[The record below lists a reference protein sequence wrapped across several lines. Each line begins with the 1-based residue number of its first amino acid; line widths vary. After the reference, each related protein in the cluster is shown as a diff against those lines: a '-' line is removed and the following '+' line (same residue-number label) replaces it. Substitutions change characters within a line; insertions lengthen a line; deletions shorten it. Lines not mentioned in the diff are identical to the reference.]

1 MSDSNSDNILNNLY
15 ADETFNDSALPYTDP
30 EEENGTD
37 PVISNLYSEDELVL
51 EQNPLDILNIQSQA
65 DATSPVETP
74 IINVPE
80 EFGSSQYDKN
90 ASRAYQLNNLEELRG
105 RNQTGWDKFGNFVP
119 RFIGGVGTNVVGG
132 LGGVG
137 YGILKTMYKAAE
149 APFTDKDDSAA
160 EIVRNIWDN
169 ELFDGLDYINEEL
182 SENLPFYYT
191 QQEKE
196 ASLFGQMA
204 YGNFW
209 ADKFANGLTFITGA
223 VLTELAAVGL
233 GGLIGSVV
241 PGAGTVAVGGAAAA
255 GNAMRLT
262 RQATKIFKNIG
273 RATVPRKVIEAGKKV
288 AQSRKTLDAL
298 KIGRQMMTGA
308 GYEASIEAKHGYD
321 VALNTLLTE
330 NFGDRIALGEQEA
343 GRALTIEEKGNLL
356 TPQERAEIFETAAS
370 ISNFQFAG
378 NLLLVGVGNMI
389 TLPGLYGAGV
399 MSRMNKSAAKSSLYT
414 KAKDALG
421 FSGVPKRDV
430 LHKALGKAGLGDKG
444 ITITRGLGSWLKRS
458 LYEGF
463 VEEGGQGVMA
473 RASEDYALRSRMGD
487 NGTLQLIG
495 EWHDAFA
502 RGFDESY
509 GSKEGQTEILIGAL
523 AAALGMPGQGGKAGW
538 YKGIAWTGDL
548 ASQSTKMEGIQEFEA
563 VNKKFADEYA
573 RIKKAN
579 PSLGAKMEQTAWM
592 MMQVA
597 KTKEGLDTAIE
608 NGDVKKAK
616 DFEYDKFWE
625 SVMLA
630 IDSNDFESLE
640 TKIETDLSEISD
652 EALKEMYSYEDDM
665 TKEALAE
672 RRAYLATTIKQKL
685 KTIKE
690 SQELVDS
697 GLRLNDMDKVIGL
710 GKPGS
715 MAAVRRELIHYASK
729 MDENVR
735 REEAMISKLAEITG
749 GKVVSISNE
758 ISSIEYQN
766 TDGTKRVLQIGA
778 MNVGST
784 VFEHIVESRRR
795 IEDLEAKGGSRTQ
808 VENEQLKDLKNY
820 ITELEKIEDQSKP
833 VYNLLQE
840 AGSVTNDE
848 QVAAWEKEFPEQ
860 SAKHKKE
867 VHKMMK
873 DIRALRADRIDF
885 AQKYQMLIDPSL
897 REKYNKQ
904 MEASAN
910 DLKKKIKQETEKF
923 EKEQTKSEKRVKKFK
938 KVIDYYKHELLERM
952 QELNDELTTKQ
963 ESLQEAIE
971 ILTGMKSYVEKLK
984 KKPHQKKFKYNNKFI
999 TRDQLIKEI
1008 ATAKELVDTAE
1019 KEYTTFV
1026 KVTYPEQHRTI
1037 HENIQI
1043 LDMFMKNELD
1053 PDMMPHEFEEIHEVL
1068 LRRAEKEGFTATDF
1082 GVQSVAANLIKDH
1095 EKSIEDLE
1103 AYKKDLKAHIGA
1115 LKRVINIAES
1125 IVEANPGVE
1134 VFDVEGKWKDKS
1146 SQVNKVPVE
1155 AIQMAIDKQVAEL
1168 KEVNKDI
1175 KELKKNIKDVQKT
1188 YSGLR
1193 QIQVFRDLL
1202 RRVPLAK
1209 EWKKREEIDYDS
1221 LENDF
1226 TSMEKEDDLYKP
1238 DISMPGLHKTSGAHI
1253 GFKIDQT
1260 VYEKSLEIYQ
1270 RLTELQEKKK
1280 KKGKELNKKQLNEL
1294 KTATSQLNWFQYIQ
1308 KDNKNILGRTT
1319 DKKDNN
1325 ISSKYFLA
1333 FISEDTVVPEDVAKD
1348 LEGTWYHQNNKDAK
1362 YKDIKVALVRKVINK
1377 TTGRTSIQFVRDGE
1391 TKGVVFTSIEDPTV
1405 KNKRGESKFTNKKDN
1420 LSKSEIEDIQ
1430 RDYNDNIRKKVNST
1444 NSLMIAPIT
1453 GKSPGTILLDRGEVN
1468 YASDTIMSTNLENVK
1483 IAIGKVIKNEDPEAE
1498 GEYKYDTIKFV
1509 KNANSVM
1516 VRPGQI
1522 VAYDHVRH
1530 MPIFMRRSE
1539 LGEERAIQVQ
1549 RLFRVLLKEFAAAK
1563 ESGKSNIEALKQA
1576 ERFSLE
1582 YGGESITL
1590 RAQIRSMVHILN
1602 AEDSKFRLAYR
1613 LKDNDLVIYFKEMD
1627 EYATLEDIEDNTEK
1641 GEELLEFLKTKRHN
1655 VRGTLL
1661 ENSVKRVEFSGKNK
1675 RTNKPY
1681 SAKGEKYVNNAK
1693 SKYINVVLNKDLTVS
1708 QSKSTEHANYNH
1720 FLLSKNTSGE
1730 APLYTEARPLKEVSF
1745 TNPRAGG
1752 GYLVYGKTLMS
1763 TAKFDIEDQAAPGG
1777 KAVFSNIEGEDEFD
1791 PDDFSDDVGG
1801 DPTAGSS
1808 SELEALENA
1817 LGLDPEVEDD
1827 VVPTGDPEVD
1837 PTGDPE
1843 DLPPGLA
1850 DAPYIKQ
1857 DDLES
1862 IKAKKAAKK
1871 KAKKEAEEAAKKE
1884 AEIDPSSEV
1893 EGLFEGLSGTGTLET
1908 THKGLGYTDTFKAED
1923 IWAED
1928 QDGIYKVT
1936 VGGGDSLGYYNPS
1949 DGSFK
1954 TSSSFDFDSDTLV
1967 SWMDKTIDEAEEDE
1981 APFMLESQTKAL
1993 EELLSSYSKDTQTEI
2008 QRALK
2013 MTSLEIATSEAVLDS
2028 LDGRA
2033 VAQLVSFG
2041 KVVLSEL
2048 APSGA
2053 IFHEAFHNVSLYVL
2067 SPKDSKTLYKK
2078 IREIPGETVTY
2089 KGKTKKMSDLT
2100 NKEAEEWAAEEF
2112 RKYILMGKDYKF
2124 GEGTVTDTRNII
2136 QKFFDAIKSVLRRL
2150 FRLNENFE
2158 FDSSITSIEGLF
2170 ESIDKGKFAKA
2181 KRHQG
2186 RSDAGVYNMLQSIEG
2201 WNDVYTNDMI
2211 SSISVELG
2219 GLIDKPFRYGGK
2231 TYKVELGELY
2241 TGDIFNTPVG
2251 KKSLNALYL
2260 KGISNLREKLITL
2273 ENELDR
2279 FSERKPAV
2287 TETLDRIGRSSNE
2300 KKETVKQAIR
2310 AHYGYLTD
2318 IGLVKEEGVEVDEET
2333 LTSKDWV
2340 DELDALTISPSKSAS
2355 GLIKLIFSM
2364 FEDPNTVNSTGLT
2377 GAYNMSTTLKSAQNL
2392 LAGST
2397 SFANQIKKLKQNKE
2411 KFPWAADLV
2420 KRLDIDPEGKTY
2432 SQIAPRIAFAVH
2444 MAQVKLDVSIS
2455 SVEPNGRIYT
2465 MDPAKEGALKKISYN
2480 WTSRLKNFGA
2490 QTNKKSN
2497 HVTLDKDGK
2506 ILINKK
2512 AKFNFVSPKG
2522 TLIETT
2528 MTGLFNRAKKSN
2540 DVATII
2546 ALYKPLGIE
2555 FTDPK
2560 AVEEIFTFNED
2571 VERAALEKRFPNAF
2585 EDEIVEML
2593 DEKEEEITQAF
2604 LGFKKDQE
2612 WIIDDIISR
2621 KESFATIFSRDKSGA
2636 VTRARALADIE
2647 LTTGNNDVEFQ
2658 YLNSEGNMEYSI
2670 IRNHYISALTN
2681 FEYIDLVEYFNPVS
2695 NPFAANSLAVEAWRG
2710 GSKIDIINM
2719 GGLRADLLGEMGQKI
2734 SRLAS
2739 NDVVTMH
2746 LNAILDGISILPRA
2760 ADQVTEFGIRLPI
2773 EMPTRI
2779 RQGMGIF
2786 LNYLKDEIA
2795 ATAIGIE
2802 AGKNISKYKDNIKKL
2817 RFFDSILTDSRGI
2830 VQDLLSTPRL
2840 LKQIR
2845 KEIMFSSKKST
2856 SEIPGESDYLEAFM
2870 IENADAFVKDITA
2883 RLNVDIAKLDSFL
2896 VERGLLQ
2903 ETNESGTRVPYA
2915 LSSELFQEDAN
2926 EDPDFSDKNINA
2938 VLEEIVVKQFI
2949 GKTETFKM
2957 FLGDPAFYS
2966 DMFKRIK
2973 GAVGTKTLMDLS
2985 PEILKWIDDTPGL
2998 HRADGKIDLIAIK
3011 EPMARMSEE
3020 IIEMYSGQV
3029 TPDVLEQWKKPI
3041 EKADGALYVDLP
3053 TYRLLKITSDQWD
3066 NNRESQFSKSMGNIS
3081 SSYEEVEGAT
3091 FPPDKFQYM
3100 GPFLTDLGPAMG
3112 FLKMA
3117 IIPISRDMESFNGVE
3132 YPNIK
3137 KALDYME
3144 ENGVGGFV
3152 IPTGMKIGGA
3162 IETSQVSYGIE
3173 NGAYEEMEFEDP
3185 VKGSRMTFDLRFMG
3199 SQLEISPSF
3208 KNKATRP
3215 TQQAVHISSDL
3226 YEDGVAVSEEALE
3239 KDSEYQSLMSA
3250 ATKNAFTDML
3260 EELSIEKTTDKNGVE
3275 GYGLSEESYE
3285 LILDKLENQGIE
3297 KDLGKSIMSGVS
3309 YLKEKGGAF
3318 KFDFFVDRHRME
3330 SMFLSGIG
3338 SQIIKPKV
3346 AGEML
3351 VNTPD
3356 LFYEVRKIG
3365 DTIASNELQ
3374 FYENSD
3380 GRWAMQVR
3388 MPHRFKELLGKN
3400 VKIVNGTILGE
3411 GITVQS
3417 SEELLKMI
3425 GIRIPTDGIHSV
3437 EVIEIVE
3444 FLPQSAGPRI
3454 NVPAG
3459 LVTKAGSD
3467 FDIDK
3472 LTALFKN
3479 YRAYTDEK
3487 TGGVILRPDKFYNTE
3502 EEWFEANQRRVANK
3516 LKDFEA
3522 IFKRG
3527 FERKLKD
3534 EKELND
3540 FLAKFKDDPLLA
3552 KEFTDFLERDLDMD
3566 MESLSLE
3573 RNLTKEEAQEM
3584 WDGILESAE
3593 EFFNITYTVD
3603 PTTDVTEQEFYENLP
3618 RITQDSNSY
3627 YRGTIISPTIDA
3639 EGNLIIKGRKDRLY
3653 EKANLPSYGVSM
3665 GDRMNTSK
3673 EYGEGQFKRRLQEL
3687 RDEYNEQ
3694 AADELEYGSGYYLIQ
3709 VDKSKIDNEIIE
3721 EAGEVKVL
3729 GDLKIP
3735 KGAYKIELI
3744 NPEENKRIQD
3754 VEPIESAE
3762 GMEEFGYGFLY
3773 DLFNLTQPTTEV
3785 TEGVSEVFESN
3796 PELANVGTEQQYS
3809 EYLDSIGVTEIA
3821 HHHSESSIEEF
3832 KTFPEGYFPN
3842 ELKKKGTHYKE
3853 ADDVVFFVKEKL
3865 TEEFMSKR
3873 PKVGTWGLKA
3883 SNILQFNGGQKV
3895 GDGAHPG
3902 IDEGVKKGIDEG
3914 YDAVDFGRIRDN
3926 KTWSEVIAIF
3936 NPRNAVKLG
3945 SKQDIQGFKD
3955 FVSKKGTTKVA
3966 ALNISPKLFTDWK
3979 AENPTLTKYDLNTK
3993 QAIHNKTLDVV
4004 EDLLSMKGREKEFL
4018 RPVNTNS
4025 YEGLA
4030 EEIQGLYEDKGN
4042 EELPDLQIVK
4052 DYHEETTLPH
4062 IFKVTDAVFS
4072 GAKDVGIVAL
4082 ASTHQVKGQ
4091 KANLRLDLSKSMKLA
4106 NGKFLNSLGIYFN
4119 YDEFKKEKDSE
4130 GEFIGDSTISLAR
4143 MSDVLNNRR
4152 VTDSISQFVNLAVD
4166 TVNTPVIHILN
4177 LGPELAPAALVL
4189 LRAGV
4194 PLESIVYFMNQPIVR
4209 DYIENRQIASSRVYQ
4224 ALGKEEY
4231 PAQTITKLRKA
4242 YKTDSDISSPENK
4255 PYLSD
4260 KELKQMIGGIEAPT
4274 KEGDLSIEDQNAYQ
4288 LHILDDL
4295 LMYLELGDRMTTVIA
4310 AQSYDTKLP
4319 KTRAAMAL
4327 TNRAYEK
4334 VMAEGIFPNA
4344 EKITEG
4350 ENSFLKEM
4358 RNYTL
4363 VASEVF
4369 GDLFVNNNQIK
4380 SFNDAY
4386 AMKVEE
4392 LTHTENR
4399 QPLDIKVKSLERL
4412 EQFFTSLILQRVPNE
4427 DGIAIN
4433 DRSQTLLFGE
4443 KSAAV
4448 TVSKIINSPKHPL
4461 RNNVFLN
4468 SLLPVV
4474 QEERKSVKGKMVE
4487 NDFIQPEFK
4496 AVNIYDMAAMYDS
4509 YQEIV
4514 AYDAKKNTTLAKDLF
4529 DVAILQAGTMNTPY
4543 SFLDKLPGDQFAE
4556 ISSKLYNR
4564 YLKTPNALKFSSEL
4578 LLSLFHANMLK
4589 FPNMVE
4595 FTKPQSPKNMRLMYA
4610 KRYLDLQQDREFGMG
4625 RKQRDIAL
4633 YQNLIFTR
4641 DLITGKINSGESTG
4655 VVRIETTGYDSMSYL
4670 NTKSDFITYNKKVES
4685 SETDPID
4692 PTECP

>member
-30 EEENGTD
+30 EKKNGTD
-37 PVISNLYSEDELVL
+37 PVISNLYSEDEVVL

-132 LGGVG
+132 IGGVG
-137 YGILKTMYKAAE
+137 YGVLKTIYKAAE

-160 EIVRNIWDN
+160 EVIRNIWDN
-169 ELFDGLDYINEEL
+169 ELFDGLDYLNDEL
-182 SENLPFYYT
+182 SEKLPFYYT

-209 ADKFANGLTFITGA
+209 ADKFANGITFIAGA

-233 GGLIGSVV
+233 GGLIGSAL
-241 PGAGTVAVGGAAAA
+241 PGAGTVAVGGAAAT

-262 RQATKIFKNIG
+262 RLATKVFKGVG

-288 AQSRKTLDAL
+288 AQSRKSLDAL
-298 KIGRQMMTGA
+298 KISRQLMTGA

-330 NFGDRIALGEQEA
+330 NFGDRIALGEQDA

-399 MSRMNKSAAKSSLYT
+399 LSRMNKSAAKSSLYT

-421 FSGVPKRDV
+421 FSGVPKRDMI
-430 LHKALGKAGLGDKG
+430 HKALGKAGLGDKG
-444 ITITRGLGSWLKRS
+444 ITVARGLGSWVKRS

-473 RASEDYALRSRMGD
+473 RASEDYALRSRIGD
-487 NGTLQLIG
+487 NGTLQLVG

-538 YKGIAWTGDL
+538 YKGIGWTGDL
-548 ASQSTKMEGIQEFEA
+548 ASQSTQMEGIQEFEA

-592 MMQVA
+592 MMQIA
-597 KTKEGLDTAIE
+597 KTKEALNAAIE
-608 NGDVKKAK
+608 NGDTKKAK
-616 DFEYDKFWE
+616 DFEYDEFWE
-625 SVMLA
+625 AAMLA

-640 TKIETDLSEISD
+640 TKIEQDLSEISD
-652 EALKEMYSYEDDM
+652 EALKEMYNYEDGM
-665 TKEALAE
+665 TKEDLAE

-735 REEAMISKLAEITG
+735 REEAMISKLAELTG

-766 TDGTKRVLQIGA
+766 SDGTKRVLQIGA

-808 VENEQLKDLKNY
+808 VENEQLKDLKSY
-820 ITELEKIEDQSKP
+820 TTELEKIEDQSKP

-840 AGSVTNDE
+840 AGSITNDE
-848 QVAAWEKEFPEQ
+848 QVTAWEKEFPEKA
-860 SAKHKKE
+860 AKHKKE
-867 VHKMMK
+867 VRKMMK

-885 AQKYQMLIDPSL
+885 AQKYQTLIDPSL

-910 DLKKKIKQETEKF
+910 DLRKKIKEETEKF
-923 EKEQTKSEKRVKKFK
+923 DTEKTKSEKRVKKFK
-938 KVIDYYKHELLERM
+938 KVIDYYKQELLEKM
-952 QELNDELTTKQ
+952 QELNNQLTEKQ
-963 ESLQEAIE
+963 ETLQEAIE

-984 KKPHQKKFKYNNKFI
+984 KKPQQKKFKYNDKFI
-999 TRDQLIKEI
+999 TREQLIKEI
-1008 ATAKELVDTAE
+1008 ATAKELVDVAE
-1019 KEYTTFV
+1019 SEYTTFV
-1026 KVTYPEQHRTI
+1026 KETYPEQHRTI
-1037 HENIQI
+1037 SENIQI

-1053 PDMMPHEFEEIHEVL
+1053 PELMPAEFEAIHEVL
-1068 LRRAEKEGFTATDF
+1068 LKRAEKEGFTATDF

-1095 EKSIEDLE
+1095 EKAIEDLE
-1103 AYKKDLKAHIGA
+1103 AYKKDLKAHIGS
-1115 LKRVINIAES
+1115 LKKLINIAED
-1125 IVEANPGVE
+1125 IVKSNPGVE

-1175 KELKKNIKDVQKT
+1175 KALKKNIKDVQKT

-1202 RRVPLAK
+1202 VRVPLAE
-1209 EWKKREEIDYDS
+1209 EWKKTEEVDYDS

-1226 TSMEKEDDLYKP
+1226 TSMESEEGLYKP
-1238 DISMPGLHKTSGAHI
+1238 DISMPGLHKTAGAHI

-1260 VYEKSLEIYQ
+1260 VYERSLEIYE
-1270 RLTELQEKKK
+1270 RLIDLQEKKK
-1280 KKGKELNKKQLNEL
+1280 KEGKELNKKQLNEL

-1308 KDNKNILGRTT
+1308 KDNKNLLGTSI
-1319 DKKDNN
+1319 DNKNKN
-1325 ISSKYFLA
+1325 ISSQYFLA
-1333 FISEDTVVPEDVAKD
+1333 FISEDTVVPEDVAAD

-1362 YKDIKVALVRKVINK
+1362 YKDIKVALVRKVRNA
-1377 TTGRTSIQFVRDGE
+1377 TTGKISIQFVRDGE
-1391 TKGVVFTSIEDPTV
+1391 TKGAVFTSIEDPTV
-1405 KNKRGESKFTNKKDN
+1405 KNKRGENKFTNKIDN

-1430 RDYNDNIRKKVNST
+1430 KEYNNDIRKKINDT
-1444 NSLMIAPIT
+1444 NQLLIAPIT
-1453 GKSPGTILLDRGEVN
+1453 GKSPGTILLDRGEEN
-1468 YASDTIMSTNLENVK
+1468 YASDSIMSTNLENVK
-1483 IAIGKVIKNEDPEAE
+1483 IAVGKVIKNTDPNAE
-1498 GEYKYDTIKFV
+1498 GEYKYDTIKFI
-1509 KNANSVM
+1509 KKANSVM

-1539 LGEERAIQVQ
+1539 LGETKAVQVQ
-1549 RLFRVLLKEFAAAK
+1549 RLFKLLLKEFAAAK
-1563 ESGKSNIEALKQA
+1563 ESGLSNVDALKKA

-1582 YGGESITL
+1582 YGNESVTL

-1613 LKDNDLVIYFKEMD
+1613 LKDNDLVVYFKEMD
-1627 EYATLEDIEDNTEK
+1627 EYATLEDMEENTEK

-1661 ENSVKRVEFSGKNK
+1661 KDSVKRTQFSNKNSK
-1675 RTNKPY
+1675 TKKTT
-1681 SAKGEKYVNNAK
+1681 KGYGNRYKNNAK
-1693 SKYINVVLNKDLTVS
+1693 SKYINVVLNKDLTIS
-1708 QSKSTEHANYNH
+1708 QTKSSEHPNYNH
-1720 FLLSKNTSGE
+1720 FLLSKDTSGE

-1763 TAKFDIEDQAAPGG
+1763 TATFDIEDQAAPGG
-1777 KAVFSNIEGEDEFD
+1777 QAVFSDIEGEDEFD
-1791 PDDFSDDVGG
+1791 PEDTSDDIGD

-1808 SELEALENA
+1808 SELDDLENA
-1817 LGLDPEVEDD
+1817 LSGIDPEEDPGEDPEV
-1827 VVPTGDPEVD
+1827 GDTVELGVD
-1837 PTGDPE
+1837 PDPNA
-1843 DLPPGLA
+1843 PFA
-1850 DAPYIKQ
+1850 DKDFYEKHR
-1857 DDLES
+1857 
-1862 IKAKKAAKK
+1862 KNKK
-1871 KAKKEAEEAAKKE
+1871 KKEASEKKAEEEAE
-1884 AEIDPSSEV
+1884 DPPVDPNEEI
-1893 EGLFEGLSGTGTLET
+1893 EGFFEGLSGSGTLEA
-1908 THKGLGYTDTFKAED
+1908 THKKLGYTDTIKPED
-1923 IWAED
+1923 IWAEK
-1928 QDGIYKVT
+1928 QDDEIWFKVT
-1936 VGGGDSLGYYNPS
+1936 VKGGDTLGYYDSADKN
-1949 DGSFK
+1949 FLAN
-1954 TSSSFDFDSDTLV
+1954 SSFNFDSDIVENWLNQTLDE
-1967 SWMDKTIDEAEEDE
+1967 SEDTDKDLFNLLEDQ
-1981 APFMLESQTKAL
+1981 AKAL

-2013 MTSLEIATSEAVLDS
+2013 MTSLEIATSEAALDS
-2028 LDGRA
+2028 LDGKA

-2078 IREIPGETVTY
+2078 IRKIPGETVTY
-2089 KGKTKKMSDLT
+2089 KGETKKMSDLT

-2136 QKFFDAIKSVLRRL
+2136 QKFFDVIKSVLRRL

-2219 GLIDKPFRYGGK
+2219 GLIDKTFRYGGK
-2231 TYKVELGELY
+2231 AYKVELGELY
-2241 TGDIFNTPVG
+2241 TGDIFNTPLG

-2279 FSERKPAV
+2279 FSERKPAI

-2318 IGLVKEEGVEVDEET
+2318 IGLVKEEGVEIDEET

-2364 FEDPNTVNSTGLT
+2364 FEDPNTVNSTGLN

-2397 SFANQIKKLKQNKE
+2397 SFANQIKKLKQNKD

-2420 KRLDIDPEGKTY
+2420 KRIDINPEGKTY

-2444 MAQVKLDVSIS
+2444 MAQVKLDVSIA

-2506 ILINKK
+2506 ILINKS

-2560 AVEEIFTFNED
+2560 EVEKIFTFNED
-2571 VERAALEKRFPNAF
+2571 LERAALEKSFPNAF
-2585 EDEIVEML
+2585 EEEIVYML
-2593 DEKEEEITQAF
+2593 EEKEEEINQAF

-2647 LTTGNNDVEFQ
+2647 LRTGNSEVEFQ

-2681 FEYIDLVEYFNPVS
+2681 FEYTDLIEYFNPVS
-2695 NPFAANSLAVEAWRG
+2695 NPFASNSLAIEAWRG
-2710 GSKIDIINM
+2710 GNKIDIINM
-2719 GGLRADLLGEMGQKI
+2719 GGLRADILGETGQKI
-2734 SRLAS
+2734 SRLSS

-2760 ADQVTEFGIRLPI
+2760 ADQVTEFGVRLPI
-2773 EMPTRI
+2773 EMPTKVN
-2779 RQGMGIF
+2779 QGMSIF

-2802 AGKNISKYKDNIKKL
+2802 AGKNTSKYKDNIKKL

-2856 SEIPGESDYLEAFM
+2856 SEVPGESDYLEAFM
-2870 IENADAFVKDITA
+2870 IENEAAFAKDITA

-2896 VERGLLQ
+2896 VEKGLLQ
-2903 ETNESGTRVPYA
+2903 KENESGTRVPYA
-2915 LSSELFQEDAN
+2915 LSSELFQENAN
-2926 EDPDFSDKNINA
+2926 EDPDFSDKNIND

-2949 GKTETFKM
+2949 GKTEIFKM

-2998 HRADGKIDLIAIK
+2998 HRADGKIDLLAIK

-3020 IIEMYSGQV
+3020 IIEMYSEQV

-3066 NNRESQFSKSMGNIS
+3066 NNRESQFSKSMGGIS

-3117 IIPISRDMESFNGVE
+3117 IIPISRDMERFNGVE

-3152 IPTGMKIGGA
+3152 IPTGMKVGGA
-3162 IETSQVSYGIE
+3162 VETSQVSYGIE

-3239 KDSEYQSLMSA
+3239 KESEYQSLMSA

-3260 EELSIEKTTDKNGVE
+3260 AELDIQPTIEDGVR
-3275 GYGLSEESYE
+3275 GYMLSEQSYE

-3297 KDLGKSIMSGVS
+3297 KDLGKSILSGVT

-3356 LFYEVRKIG
+3356 LFYEVKKIG
-3365 DTIASNELQ
+3365 DVVASNELK

-3388 MPHRFKELLGKN
+3388 VAHRFKELLGKN
-3400 VKIVNGTILGE
+3400 VKIINGKIVGR
-3411 GITVQS
+3411 GITVEG

-3425 GIRIPTDGIHSV
+3425 GIRIPTDGIHSI
-3437 EVIEIVE
+3437 EVIEVVD

-3479 YRAYTDEK
+3479 YRAYTDEQ
-3487 TGGVILRPDKFYNTE
+3487 TGGVILRPDEFYDTVE
-3502 EEWFEANQRRVANK
+3502 KWFSSTQQRIGKK
-3516 LKDFEA
+3516 LKDFEE
-3522 IFKRG
+3522 I
-3527 FERKLKD
+3527 FERGLERNLKD

-3540 FLAKFKDDPLLA
+3540 FLAQFKEDPLLA
-3552 KEFTDFLERDLDMD
+3552 KEFTDFLERDLEMD

-3573 RNLTKEEAQEM
+3573 RNLSKEEALEM
-3584 WDGILESAE
+3584 WGDVLDSAE
-3593 EFFNITYTVD
+3593 EFFN
-3603 PTTDVTEQEFYENLP
+3603 
-3618 RITQDSNSY
+3618 
-3627 YRGTIISPTIDA
+3627 
-3639 EGNLIIKGRKDRLY
+3639 
-3653 EKANLPSYGVSM
+3653 
-3665 GDRMNTSK
+3665 
-3673 EYGEGQFKRRLQEL
+3673 
-3687 RDEYNEQ
+3687 
-3694 AADELEYGSGYYLIQ
+3694 
-3709 VDKSKIDNEIIE
+3709 
-3721 EAGEVKVL
+3721 L
-3729 GDLKIP
+3729 G
-3735 KGAYKIELI
+3735 
-3744 NPEENKRIQD
+3744 
-3754 VEPIESAE
+3754 
-3762 GMEEFGYGFLY
+3762 
-3773 DLFNLTQPTTEV
+3773 
-3785 TEGVSEVFESN
+3785 
-3796 PELANVGTEQQYS
+3796 
-3809 EYLDSIGVTEIA
+3809 
-3821 HHHSESSIEEF
+3821 
-3832 KTFPEGYFPN
+3832 
-3842 ELKKKGTHYKE
+3842 
-3853 ADDVVFFVKEKL
+3853 
-3865 TEEFMSKR
+3865 
-3873 PKVGTWGLKA
+3873 
-3883 SNILQFNGGQKV
+3883 
-3895 GDGAHPG
+3895 
-3902 IDEGVKKGIDEG
+3902 
-3914 YDAVDFGRIRDN
+3914 
-3926 KTWSEVIAIF
+3926 
-3936 NPRNAVKLG
+3936 
-3945 SKQDIQGFKD
+3945 KD
-3955 FVSKKGTTKVA
+3955 FVT
-3966 ALNISPKLFTDWK
+3966 PKLFADWRI
-3979 AENPTLTKYDLNTK
+3979 ENPTLTKYDINTK
-3993 QAIHNKTLDVV
+3993 QAVHNKTLDVV
-4004 EDLLSMKGREKEFL
+4004 ADLLSMKGREKEFL

-4025 YEGLA
+4025 YESLA
-4030 EEIQGLYEDKGN
+4030 EEIQSLYENKDN
-4042 EELPDLQIVK
+4042 EELPDLQVVK

-4062 IFKVTDAVFS
+4062 IFKITDAFYS
-4072 GAKDVGIVAL
+4072 GAKDVGISAL

-4091 KANLRLDLSKSMKLA
+4091 KAGLRLDLNKSIKLV
-4106 NGKFLNSLGIYFN
+4106 NGNFLNSLGIYFN
-4119 YDEFKKEKDSE
+4119 YDEFKKEKNSE
-4130 GEFIGDSTISLAR
+4130 GEFIGDSTISLSR
-4143 MSDVLNNRR
+4143 ISDVLNNRR

-4166 TVNTPVIHILN
+4166 TVNTPIIHILN

-4209 DYIENRQIASSRVYQ
+4209 DYIENRKTASSRVYQ
-4224 ALGKEEY
+4224 ALGMEEY
-4231 PAQTITKLRKA
+4231 PADTITKLRRA

-4260 KELKQMIGGIEAPT
+4260 TELKQMIGGIETPT

-4350 ENSFLKEM
+4350 DNSFLKEM

-4380 SFNDAY
+4380 SFNNAY

-4399 QPLDIKVKSLERL
+4399 QPLDLKVKSLERL

-4474 QEERKSVKGKMVE
+4474 QEERKSVKGKIVE

-4529 DVAILQAGTMNTPY
+4529 DVAILQAGTMNTPF

-4556 ISSKLYNR
+4556 ISSKLYSR
-4564 YLKTPNALKFSSEL
+4564 YLKTPDALKFSSEL

-4595 FTKPQSPKNMRLMYA
+4595 FTKPKSPKNMRLMYA
-4610 KRYLDLQQDREFGMG
+4610 KRYSDFQQDREFGMA

-4641 DLITGKINSGESTG
+4641 DLITGEINSGESTG
-4655 VVRIETTGYDSMSYL
+4655 VVKIETTGYDSMSYL
-4670 NTKSDFITYNKKVES
+4670 NTKSDFIVYNKKVES